1 MTIAIVVN
9 WTDGKLG
16 RLAFLHTFQYES
28 LLFSALLLNLYW
40 ASFFPLCMNRSQTCQ
55 TRPEAASHCC
65 EYFWEMTEYCTLS
78 TQDYK
83 KSTTEYL
90 FGWRSVMTAA
100 SCCAPSTSS
109 REQPVPSISSL
120 PIVHDP
126 QPDLPNQT
134 RSSISRPRVFLG
146 DGRNSFITFLPL
158 CHMVIA
164 WQYPLLPEIQIL
176 PLLFYTSHFLP
187 GGIHRNRT
195 IKILCKFKLLGKDLI

>member
-1 MTIAIVVN
+1 MGCLPLAVTTLFCFPGVPKQCATTAPSSQLERHLMVFCVDEIVPGYVAYLVN
-9 WTDGKLG
+9 CPPKII
-16 RLAFLHTFQYES
+16 RNQ
-28 LLFSALLLNLYW
+28 LLSIF
-40 ASFFPLCMNRSQTCQ
+40 
-55 TRPEAASHCC
+55 
-65 EYFWEMTEYCTLS
+65 
-78 TQDYK
+78 
-83 KSTTEYL
+83 

-195 IKILCKFKLLGKDLI
+195 IKILCEVQIIG

>member
-1 MTIAIVVN
+1 MLTFYFYIIF
-9 WTDGKLG
+9 KLK
-16 RLAFLHTFQYES
+16 FHEKTCIFT
-28 LLFSALLLNLYW
+28 
-40 ASFFPLCMNRSQTCQ
+40 PLTAVINGGNTVFYLRK
-55 TRPEAASHCC
+55 EILGD
-65 EYFWEMTEYCTLS
+65 TEYTLVV
-78 TQDYK
+78 
-83 KSTTEYL
+83 EGL
-90 FGWRSVMTAA
+90 VWRQRAV
-100 SCCAPSTSS
+100 APLRRPLGSN
-109 REQPVPSISSL
+109 RCPSISSL

-195 IKILCKFKLLGKDLI
+195 IKILCEVQIIG

>member
-1 MTIAIVVN
+1 MCQ
-9 WTDGKLG
+9 K
-16 RLAFLHTFQYES
+16 FLPSTPLSGVTLHRIGIYQ
-28 LLFSALLLNLYW
+28 FSVQLIHY
-40 ASFFPLCMNRSQTCQ
+40 S
-55 TRPEAASHCC
+55 
-65 EYFWEMTEYCTLS
+65 YCS
-78 TQDYK
+78 K
-83 KSTTEYL
+83 L
-90 FGWRSVMTAA
+90 FGWKTGKFYLFWLDFCTSL
-100 SCCAPSTSS
+100 TSS
-109 REQPVPSISSL
+109 REQPVSYSSSL

-187 GGIHRNRT
+187 GGVHRNRI